1 MSDSAIGRSASWFV
15 CRVPASPASA
25 PGPTSND
32 LLESLIAE
40 PAPAALSDQAASSD
54 SIVPI
59 VAESA
64 EFAQNGVENIEIAPA
79 AEDSSGVLTPNS

>member
-1 MSDSAIGRSASWFV
+1 MSIEQHDS
-15 CRVPASPASA
+15 
-25 PGPTSND
+25 GPTSND

-40 PAPAALSDQAASSD
+40 RAPAALSDQAASPD

-64 EFAQNGVENIEIAPA
+64 QSAQNGVWGIEDAPTA
-79 AEDSSGVLTPNS
+79 GGSSGVQALE